1 LLVVVPIAV
10 TILVIYKI
18 ITWIDNLLPFQIPV
32 KLPGIGEVSIPGLGI
47 LTIVV
52 AVTAFGYLAK
62 FFVAN
67 PFFVLLERMLER
79 TPLLKIIYT
88 SVKDLIEAF
97 VGEKKRFNQPVLVE
111 EFLPGREFTVGVIG
125 TGEDAYIPGAME
137 IIYLKNTNQIYSYD
151 NKENYEGRIE
161 YQAVSGQMLEDC
173 KDVAL
178 NAWKALNCLDGGRVD
193 VKIDRFG
200 RMSFIEVNPLAGLNP
215 VTSDLPILC
224 GLNGKSFQELMNEI
238 LASAI
243 KRNFN

>member
-1 LLVVVPIAV
+1 MKKLLNYFFQGLLVVVPIAV
-10 TILVIYKI
+10 TIFVIYKI

-97 VGEKKRFNQPVLVE
+97 VGEKKRFNQPVLV
-111 EFLPGREFTVGVIG
+111 TV
-125 TGEDAYIPGAME
+125 D
-137 IIYLKNTNQIYSYD
+137 K
-151 NKENYEGRIE
+151 
-161 YQAVSGQMLEDC
+161 VSGVQRIGFITQ
-173 KDVAL
+173 KDLSVLGISSNKMAVYL
-178 NAWKALNCLDGGRVD
+178 PFSYGFNGQLVIVPAENVE
-193 VKIDRFG
+193 KIDASGTEMMKFVISG
-200 RMSFIEVNPLAGLNP
+200 GVTEV
-215 VTSDLPILC
+215 D
-224 GLNGKSFQELMNEI
+224 
-238 LASAI
+238 
-243 KRNFN
+243 

>member
-1 LLVVVPIAV
+1 MKKLLNYFFQGLLVVVPIAV
-10 TILVIYKI
+10 TIFVIYKI

-97 VGEKKRFNQPVLVE
+97 VGEKNDLTSLYWLRLIRCREYSALVSSHKK
-111 EFLPGREFTVGVIG
+111 
-125 TGEDAYIPGAME
+125 
-137 IIYLKNTNQIYSYD
+137 IY
-151 NKENYEGRIE
+151 R
-161 YQAVSGQMLEDC
+161 C
-173 KDVAL
+173 
-178 NAWKALNCLDGGRVD
+178 
-193 VKIDRFG
+193 
-200 RMSFIEVNPLAGLNP
+200 
-215 VTSDLPILC
+215 
-224 GLNGKSFQELMNEI
+224 
-238 LASAI
+238 LASAVI
-243 KRNFN
+243 KWQFIFLSPMALTDSW

>member
-1 LLVVVPIAV
+1 MKKLLNYFFQGLLVVIPIAV
-10 TILVIYKI
+10 TIFVIYKI

-97 VGEKKRFNQPVLVE
+97 VGEKKRFNQPVLV
-111 EFLPGREFTVGVIG
+111 TV
-125 TGEDAYIPGAME
+125 D
-137 IIYLKNTNQIYSYD
+137 K
-151 NKENYEGRIE
+151 
-161 YQAVSGQMLEDC
+161 VSGVQRIGFITQ
-173 KDVAL
+173 KDLSVLGISSNKMAVYL
-178 NAWKALNCLDGGRVD
+178 PFSYGFNGQLVIVPAENVE
-193 VKIDRFG
+193 KIDASGTEMMKFVISG
-200 RMSFIEVNPLAGLNP
+200 GVTEV
-215 VTSDLPILC
+215 D
-224 GLNGKSFQELMNEI
+224 
-238 LASAI
+238 
-243 KRNFN
+243 